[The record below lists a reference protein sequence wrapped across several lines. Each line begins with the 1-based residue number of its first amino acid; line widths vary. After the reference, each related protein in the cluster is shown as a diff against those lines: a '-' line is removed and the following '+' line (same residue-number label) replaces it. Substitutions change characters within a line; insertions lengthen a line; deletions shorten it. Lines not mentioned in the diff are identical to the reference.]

1 MWAVRKSHTT
11 KTRARGSFAKGKRRR
26 TNRGQTVDG
35 ISRRPPLAHRL
46 PPLSTGKSRQ
56 PPVLAKNRKIKN
68 RQFFRLSLGHGGDKA
83 PAGGQEKSAVI

>member
-1 MWAVRKSHTT
+1 
-11 KTRARGSFAKGKRRR
+11 
-26 TNRGQTVDG
+26 
-35 ISRRPPLAHRL
+35 L